1 MVKLTHVN
9 EDGAAH
15 MVDITEKH
23 VTRRQ
28 ASAQAVLTTAVNVVE
43 LLERAA
49 EKKGDVFATA
59 RIAGIMAAKKTS
71 ELIPL
76 CHPLPLNKVT
86 IDIEPKPQQGQIH
99 VLATCVTEGKTG
111 IEMEALTAA
120 SVAALTLY
128 DMAKAVDPAMVIGDI
143 QLIEKIGGKSGH
155 WRAHSHGHKE

>member
-1 MVKLTHVN
+1 MAKLTHVS

-15 MVDITEKH
+15 MVDITDKQA
-23 VTRRQ
+23 TRRQ

-71 ELIPL
+71 DLIPL

-86 IDIEPKPQQGQIH
+86 IDIAPKPQQGQIH

-128 DMAKAVDPAMVIGDI
+128 DMAKAVDPAMVIGGI
-143 QLIEKIGGKSGH
+143 QLVEKIGGKSGH
-155 WRAHSHGHKE
+155 WRSANQETQE

>member
-1 MVKLTHVN
+1 MAKLTHVN

-15 MVDITEKH
+15 MVDITDKQA
-23 VTRRQ
+23 TRRQ

-71 ELIPL
+71 DLIPL

-128 DMAKAVDPAMVIGDI
+128 DMAKAVDPAMVIGGI
-143 QLIEKIGGKSGH
+143 QLVEKIGGKSGH
-155 WRAHSHGHKE
+155 WRAANQETQE